1 MICLGLIT
9 MVENKNF
16 SKKMETRKIQ
26 KTGGSSYVITLPKDW
41 LMKLVKTKQ
50 LKPGENETNDDGGDG
65 IKGMKLGLI
74 TQPDETLL
82 ITPNL
87 SGKPLERKKTIE
99 IEEIPDTTF
108 FYRFLISAYIAGY
121 TKIEISSKEALLP
134 PYRLLIRDFVQQIIG
149 CEVVEERDNYVLIKD
164 LLKPEEMPFEN
175 IIKRMYRT
183 TKNMH
188 STAIF
193 ALKNSDKTT
202 AQNVRLMDDDVD
214 RLHWLVT
221 RLTNMLLSDPTLGE
235 KMGITAGA
243 AAIMFLISRIIE
255 RIADHAVRIAD
266 NTVLLFDQKIDKNV
280 IDQIEAS
287 INTAL
292 QVFQISIDSLFE
304 KDTQKANQNIE
315 SIHRPEDKS
324 KVIMD
329 YAFQQESIIA
339 IPLDN
344 IVESI
349 RRIVEYSLDISE
361 NVINFLIRD

>member
-1 MICLGLIT
+1 MI
-9 MVENKNF
+9 ENNAF
-16 SKKMETRKIQ
+16 SQKMETRKIQ

-41 LMKLVKTKQ
+41 LMNLVKTKQ
-50 LKPGENETNDDGGDG
+50 LQEEENEINEDDDIDR
-65 IKGMKLGLI
+65 IKGMRLGLV
-74 TQPDETLL
+74 TQPDNTLL

-87 SGKPLERKKTIE
+87 SGKSIERKKTID
-99 IEEIPDTTF
+99 IQTIPDTTF
-108 FYRFLISAYIAGY
+108 FYRYLISAYIAGY
-121 TKIEISSKEALLP
+121 TKIEINSEDAILP
-134 PYRLLIRDFVQQIIG
+134 PYRLIIRDFVQQIIG
-149 CEVVEERDNYVLIKD
+149 CEIVDERDNYVLIKD

-188 STAIF
+188 STAIS
-193 ALKNSDKTT
+193 ALKNSDKNS
-202 AQNVRLMDDDVD
+202 AQNVRLIDDDVD
-214 RLHWLVT
+214 RLHWLVI
-221 RLTNMLLSDPTLGE
+221 RLTNMLLSDPTLAE

-243 AAIMFLISRIIE
+243 AANMFLISRIIE

-266 NTVLLFDQKIDKNV
+266 NTVPLLDQPLDKDV
-280 IDQIEAS
+280 MDQIESS
-287 INTAL
+287 INSAL
-292 QVFQISIDSLFE
+292 RVFQISIDSLFE
-304 KDTQKANQNIE
+304 RDTKKANQNIE
-315 SIHRPEDKS
+315 SITKPEDMS

-329 YAFQQESIIA
+329 YAFQQESKIA

>member
-1 MICLGLIT
+1 
-9 MVENKNF
+9 MVENNVF
-16 SKKMETRKIQ
+16 SQKMETRKIQ
-26 KTGGSSYVITLPKDW
+26 KTGGSSYVITLPKEW
-41 LMKLVKTKQ
+41 LTNLVKTKQ
-50 LKPGENETNDDGGDG
+50 LKFGEDEPNGDDIDR

-74 TQPDETLL
+74 TQPDDTLL

-87 SGKPLERKKTIE
+87 SGKPIERKKI
-99 IEEIPDTTF
+99 INMEEIPDTTF
-108 FYRFLISAYIAGY
+108 FYRYLISAYIAGY
-121 TKIEISSKEALLP
+121 TKVEISSKEALLP
-134 PYRLLIRDFVQQIIG
+134 PFRLIIKDFVQQIIG

-193 ALKNSDKTT
+193 ALKNSEKIT

-221 RLTNMLLSDPTLGE
+221 RLTNILLSDPTLGE

-243 AAIMFLISRIIE
+243 AANMFLISRIIE

-266 NTVLLFDQKIDKNV
+266 NTVPLLDQTIDKNV

-287 INTAL
+287 IDSAL

-304 KDTQKANQNIE
+304 RDTQKANQNIE
-315 SIHRPEDKS
+315 SIHKPEDIS
-324 KVIMD
+324 KMIMD
-329 YAFQQESIIA
+329 YAFKQESFVA